1 MTLVEFSMEGNV
13 MGVLA
18 DTTAP
23 NFGQWRGAI
32 TILQV
37 EIFIIVKYS
46 SSKKLFRRCSIT
58 LCWLSLVAI
67 MCKNSYPSTL
77 RGY

>member
-37 EIFIIVKYS
+37 EIFS
-46 SSKKLFRRCSIT
+46 LF
-58 LCWLSLVAI
+58 
-67 MCKNSYPSTL
+67 
-77 RGY
+77 

>member
-37 EIFIIVKYS
+37 EIFIIVIYS
-46 SSKKLFRRCSIT
+46 SSKKLFS
-58 LCWLSLVAI
+58 SV
-67 MCKNSYPSTL
+67 
-77 RGY
+77 